1 MTFPFRHDLGRPE
14 HRAVK
19 YNHPHSIAWTDENV
33 ETLKRLWEE
42 GLSTSQI
49 AAALGDP
56 GAKNSIIG
64 KAHRIG
70 LTPRRSSYGPKQIA
84 PPKVKPPRTSSGAIP
99 RNGRSGMSQPK
110 CKLVATQSEPLPDP
124 CSPAPDS
131 LMLGYF
137 EPNAGCRYLF
147 GDERD
152 IFNVRVC
159 GAPSVNESS
168 WCRCHWQAIHARDNG
183 HTGDSRPDLAAQ
195 NRRAAP
201 SPIVLAV
208 LSDRE
213 DRAA

>member
-1 MTFPFRHDLGRPE
+1 MTFPFRHDPARPE

-19 YNHPHSIAWTDENV
+19 YNHPHSIAWTDEAV

-42 GLSTSQI
+42 GHSTSQI

-70 LTPRRSSYGPKQIA
+70 LTPRRSSYGTKQIA
-84 PPKVKPPRTSSGAIP
+84 PPKVKPPRTLSGAIP
-99 RNGRSGMSQPK
+99 RNGRSRMTKPK
-110 CKLVATQSEPLPDP
+110 FKLVAAQSEPLPDP
-124 CSPAPDS
+124 GSPAPDS

-137 EPNAGCRYLF
+137 EPNAGCRYIF

-152 IFNVRVC
+152 IFSVRVC
-159 GAPSVNESS
+159 GAPAFQETSY
-168 WCRCHWQAIHARDNG
+168 CAHHYRLCHSRDNG
-183 HTGDSRPDLAAQ
+183 HLGDSRPDLAAQ

>member
-1 MTFPFRHDLGRPE
+1 MTFPNRRT
-14 HRAVK
+14 
-19 YNHPHSIAWTDENV
+19 WTDEMSDKLVDMHKAGAPFSKIAKAVGVSRNAAIGRAN
-33 ETLKRLWEE
+33 RL
-42 GLSTSQI
+42 GLLNRAQAGWKI
-49 AAALGDP
+49 QEPWA
-56 GAKNSIIG
+56 
-64 KAHRIG
+64 
-70 LTPRRSSYGPKQIA
+70 PRLSA
-84 PPKVKPPRTSSGAIP
+84 PKVRPTLTNSGAEP
-99 RNGRSGMSQPK
+99 RPHGARRNPTRSLKSL
-110 CKLVATQSEPLPDP
+110 LVESDNPASLDP

-137 EPNAGCRYLF
+137 EPNAGCRYIF

-159 GAPSVNESS
+159 GAPSFQETSY
-168 WCRCHWQAIHARDNG
+168 CAHHYRLCHSRDNG
-183 HTGDSRPDLAAQ
+183 HLGDSRPDLAAQ